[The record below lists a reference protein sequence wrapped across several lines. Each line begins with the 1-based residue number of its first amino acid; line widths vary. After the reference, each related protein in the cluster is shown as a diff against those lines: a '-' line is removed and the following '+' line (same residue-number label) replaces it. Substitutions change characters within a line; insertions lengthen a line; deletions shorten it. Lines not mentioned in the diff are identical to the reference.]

1 MAYSKIVGTGSCLPG
16 RVVTNHDLAQRIDTS
31 HEWIVARTG
40 IEARHIAEDGV
51 RTSDLAAEAAKKAMA
66 AAQVS
71 PDEVD
76 LIIVATTTPDMVFP
90 STAAIV
96 QAKLGVTHGA
106 AFDVQAV
113 CTGFIYALSIA
124 DKFVASGQH
133 RCAVVIGAEV
143 FSSILNWEDRRTC
156 ILFGDGAGAVVLKA
170 SDEPGILSS
179 HLHADGSLNHI
190 LRVPGKISGGE
201 IVGSPFVEMDGPSVF
216 KVAVK
221 SLSECATEALEHN
234 RLTAADIDWYIPHQA
249 NVRIIQAL
257 SEKTG
262 VPIERVVVT
271 LTRQGNT
278 SAASVPL
285 ALDTAVRD
293 GRVQPGNLVMLQGVG
308 GGMTW
313 GTVLLRW

>member
-1 MAYSKIVGTGSCLPG
+1 MTYSKIVGTGSCLPE

-51 RTSDLAAEAAKKAMA
+51 RTSDLAAEAARKAMA
-66 AAQVS
+66 AAGVTA
-71 PDEVD
+71 DEVD

-96 QAKLGVTHGA
+96 QSKLGVTHGA

-124 DKFVASGQH
+124 DKFVACGQH
-133 RCAVVIGAEV
+133 RCAIVIGAEV

-170 SDEPGILSS
+170 SEEPGILSS

-201 IVGSPFVEMDGPSVF
+201 IIGSPFVEMDGPSVF

-257 SEKTG
+257 SEKTS

-308 GGMTW
+308 SGMTW

>member
-1 MAYSKIVGTGSCLPG
+1 LPG